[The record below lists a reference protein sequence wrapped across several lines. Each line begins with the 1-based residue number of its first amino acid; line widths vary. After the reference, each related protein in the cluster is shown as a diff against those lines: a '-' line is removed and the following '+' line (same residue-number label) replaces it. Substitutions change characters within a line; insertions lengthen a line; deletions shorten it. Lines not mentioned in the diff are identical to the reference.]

1 MLKKNFMENAD
12 MVLQLNVL
20 ITYMTNLLETMLKF

>member
-1 MLKKNFMENAD
+1 MLKKNFMENED